1 MRFRSIRHKGL
12 KRLFEQDDASRL
24 TPTMVPKIRN
34 ILAALAFA
42 DDLSRLQT
50 MPGWRLHPLIG
61 NRHGHWSITVTGNWR
76 LVFEVDGDAI
86 LNLDLEDYH

>member
-24 TPTMVPKIRN
+24 TPAMVPKIRN

-50 MPGWRLHPLIG
+50 MPGWRLHPLTG
-61 NRHGHWSITVTGNWR
+61 NRHGHWSITVTGN
-76 LVFEVDGDAI
+76 
-86 LNLDLEDYH
+86 